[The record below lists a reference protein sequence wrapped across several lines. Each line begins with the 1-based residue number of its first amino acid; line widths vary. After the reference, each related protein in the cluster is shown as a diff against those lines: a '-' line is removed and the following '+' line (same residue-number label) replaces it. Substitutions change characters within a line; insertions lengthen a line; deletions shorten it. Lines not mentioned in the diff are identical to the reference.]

1 MKLALLCLALLLLM
15 PPAAQAQ
22 KANSYQDFLDEAIAN
37 FLPAS
42 IRLAQEYN
50 LASYSWWLEQ
60 GTGKLTFSDRG
71 TPKVIAS
78 VQIVGSYSTSS
89 HTWKWAWANDT
100 VVEELKKGAQQVKQY
115 GEEKGF
121 SELTTAKWACPADY
135 AGTLTAAAG
144 YILKAKGAYRGPIED
159 GYVYL
164 LITDIKK
171 VDEKH

>member
-1 MKLALLCLALLLLM
+1 MKT
-15 PPAAQAQ
+15 PVTGSFAAQL
-22 KANSYQDFLDEAIAN
+22 KGLREAAG
-37 FLPAS
+37 FTQEE
-42 IRLAQEYN
+42 LATFAG
-50 LASYSWWLEQ
+50 LSVHAISSLERGQ
-60 GTGKLTFSDRG
+60 RRRPHLETVRALTSALELTGDARDALFESAR
-71 TPKVIAS
+71 A
-78 VQIVGSYSTSS
+78 TS
-89 HTWKWAWANDT
+89 NDT